1 MKKLTLIFSLLIS
14 LNSLAQMSWLDS
26 SNNSSSDKLK
36 TIIKKYPDLN
46 LKIGDAKII
55 SKLEFISPNS
65 EKIIPNSLW
74 VSYDLISRNS
84 YKDMREAMMLEG
96 YRVTTVQN
104 EYTDYNVFGNVANIR
119 TTFGGAQYI
128 AYRRGKS
135 VYVHGGENTELYLL
149 VNATKRPSK
158 KVLRV
163 IVRKIKNGDY

>member
-74 VSYDLISRNS
+74 VSYDLISRYSPKN
-84 YKDMREAMMLEG
+84 MREAMMLEG

-104 EYTDYNVFGNVANIR
+104 EYTDYNVLGNVANIR

-128 AYRRGKS
+128 AYTRGKS

-149 VNATKRPSK
+149 VNAKKISK
-158 KVLRV
+158 KILRV